1 MKVIP
6 FPNAAQR
13 KNAIKSGTLFIEKID
28 VTQNQTMFGK
38 HTFTC
43 VDCGQQ
49 HSFEASNII
58 FKVLEFFCA
67 KCGSL
72 YKVTNPMLKI
82 LPSREPDPQTK
93 PKRNRQ

>member
-6 FPNAAQR
+6 FPNAASK
-13 KNAIKSGTLFIEKID
+13 KNARKSGNLLIEKID
-28 VTQNQTMFGK
+28 LQSNNPIVGK
-38 HTFTC
+38 QTFTC

-49 HSFEASNII
+49 HSFETSNII
-58 FKVLEFFCA
+58 FKCLEFFCS

-82 LPSREPDPQTK
+82 LPTRQPDPK
-93 PKRNRQ
+93 EKSKRNRL